1 MKEHIEELLAQSLLH
16 LQREGV
22 LPKEPE
28 PAIQLERTRSPEHG
42 EFASN
47 LAMVLCKAAGMPPR
61 ELAQAIIDRLP
72 RSRQL
77 DRTEIAGPGFINF
90 FLNRLALSGVIKDVI
105 RQGDR
110 YGNLTPEKEEN
121 LTLEYVSANPT
132 GPLHVGHG
140 RGAAYGA
147 SLGNILECAGHK
159 VQREYYVNDNGRQMD
174 ILAVSVWL
182 RYLELC
188 GEQIQFPGNGYQGD
202 YIYDIARTVRADK
215 GDKWRFTGQDVED
228 GLPPSLTQDGDGEIH
243 IDALIKRA
251 RELLGSKGY
260 SVFFNA
266 ALNSILDDIKDDLSD
281 FDVHFD
287 LWFSEQQLEES
298 GAVERAI
305 ERLRENGHLYVEGG
319 ATWFRA
325 STLGDEK
332 DRVVIRENGR
342 TTYFASD
349 IAYFLDKI
357 ERGFDRAIYVL
368 GADHHGYV
376 ARLRAA
382 AKGLGEDPDRLEVLL
397 VQFAVLFR
405 HGKKVQMSTRSGQFI
420 TLREL
425 REEVGKDATRFFYIM
440 RSHEQ
445 HLDFDLDLAK
455 SHSNE
460 NPVYYIQYAHA
471 RICSVLR
478 NLEQKDLYH
487 NEAIGEAALDLLTED
502 HELALTRT
510 LSRFPE
516 TIESAARSR
525 TPHLLAHYLH
535 SVATDLHAYYNAHQF
550 LVEEENLRNARLNL
564 VLATKIILSKGLALL
579 GVVAPEEM

>member
-22 LPKEPE
+22 LPAESEPE
-28 PAIQLERTRSPEHG
+28 VQLERTRSPEHG

-47 LAMVLCKAAGMPPR
+47 LALALCKAAGMPPR

-77 DRTEIAGPGFINF
+77 ERTEIAGPGFINF
-90 FLNRLALSGVIKDVI
+90 FLNRLALSGVIKDVL

-110 YGNLTPEKEEN
+110 YGNLTPEIQEN
-121 LTLEYVSANPT
+121 ITLEYVSANPT

-140 RGAAYGA
+140 RGAAYGD

-174 ILAVSVWL
+174 ILAACVWL

-188 GEQIQFPGNGYQGD
+188 GEQVLFPENGYQGD
-202 YIYDIARTVRADK
+202 YIYDIARIIRADH

-228 GLPPSLTQDGDGEIH
+228 GLPPSMTEGGDGEIH
-243 IDALIKRA
+243 IDALINRA
-251 RELLGSKGY
+251 RKLLGKKGY
-260 SVFFNA
+260 SIFFNA

-281 FDVHFD
+281 FDVPFD
-287 LWFSEQQLEES
+287 LWFSEQQLENS

-305 ERLRENGHLYVEGG
+305 ERLRENDHLYVKDG

-325 STLGDEK
+325 SALGDEK

-376 ARLRAA
+376 PRLRAA
-382 AKGLGEDPDRLEVLL
+382 AKGLGEDPDRLEVMLI
-397 VQFAVLFR
+397 QFAVLFR
-405 HGKKVQMSTRSGQFI
+405 QGKKVQMSTRSGQFI

-425 REEVGKDATRFFYIM
+425 RDEVGKDAARFFYIM

-445 HLDFDLDLAK
+445 HLDFDIDLAK

-550 LVEEENLRNARLNL
+550 LVKEENLRNARLNL
-564 VLATKIILSKGLALL
+564 ILATKVILKKGLALL
-579 GVVAPEEM
+579 GVFAPEEM